1 MPHPPGD
8 PERPPSQ
15 RPNAEQAAFWS
26 GDEGRHWVAREDR
39 FDAMLAPFLGLVLD
53 AADPTPDARVLDVG
67 CGTGALSR
75 ALAARGAQVTG
86 IDVSAPMLARA
97 RARAEEDGLP
107 TEFVAGDAE
116 VHRFGAAFDLVVSRF
131 GVMFFGDPEAA
142 FRNLAG
148 VLVPGGR
155 LAFVCWQSPFDNEW
169 LAVPTLAL
177 VPVVGPPE
185 PVPPDAPGPF
195 AFADPD
201 RVTGILTA
209 AGFRDV
215 LCTGHRTEVAVGGGL
230 DLDATVTFLAEGG
243 LGRRML
249 AGSDSATV
257 ERGLAAVREALAPFA
272 GPDGVRLGAAVWVV
286 TARR

>member
-1 MPHPPGD
+1 MQHPPVAPDD
-8 PERPPSQ
+8 PPLGGS
-15 RPNAEQAAFWS
+15 NAEQVACWS
-26 GDEGRHWVAREDR
+26 GDEGHHWVEREDR
-39 FDAMLAPFLGLVLD
+39 FDAMLAPFLDLVLD
-53 AADPTPDARVLDVG
+53 AAAPTPGARVLDVG

-97 RARAEEDGLP
+97 RTRAEEDGLP
-107 TEFVAGDAE
+107 TGFVAGDAE
-116 VHRFGAAFDLVVSRF
+116 VHRFGAVFDLVVSRF

-148 VLVPGGR
+148 ALEPGGR
-155 LAFVCWQSPFDNEW
+155 LAFVCWQSPFDNPW

-177 VPVVGPPE
+177 APVVGPPA
-185 PVPPDAPGPF
+185 PAAPDAPGPF

-215 LCTGHRTEVAVGGGL
+215 VCTGHRTEMVVGGGL
-230 DLDATVTFLAEGG
+230 DLDATVTFLADGG

-249 AGSDSATV
+249 AGSDPTTV
-257 ERGLAAVREALAPFA
+257 GRGLAAVREALAPFA